1 MMQAATTKIG
11 ASRQLLQAARNLIR
25 SDRGGA
31 FVEMAFVVAF
41 LLPAM
46 VFGVLEFGGLAY
58 DYIEVCD
65 AANAGAS
72 YAAQYY
78 ISNSSTLPT
87 SAKVTTAATNDSP
100 ELQTALKSGTTF
112 SVSMATGCG
121 TGAATTGNTVPT
133 CTSPAQPYVQV
144 KVTATVV
151 PLLTFSLFP
160 SSYTMTD
167 TATMNLVN

>member
-1 MMQAATTKIG
+1 MQTASPKNGTPRKCMRAAKELTHREG
-11 ASRQLLQAARNLIR
+11 
-25 SDRGGA
+25 GGA
-31 FVEMAFVVAF
+31 LIELAFVMAF

-65 AANAGAS
+65 AANAGAA

-78 ISNSSTLPT
+78 IGHSSALPAT
-87 SAKVTTAATNDSP
+87 TAVTTAATNDSP

-112 SVSMATGCG
+112 TAAMYTGCG
-121 TGAATTGNTVPT
+121 TGAATAGNTVPT

-151 PLLTFSLFP
+151 PLLTFPLFS